1 MIDEV
6 SPRLQRIRRYADWL
20 RSDADGIAFNIKTLP
35 HQPAFQTEAEA
46 TLVEAKQRLESA
58 LAQVNQSLS
67 DFAAKPVEPSKA
79 A

>member
-6 SPRLQRIRRYADWL
+6 SPRLHRIRRYADWL

-35 HQPAFQTEAEA
+35 HQPEFQTEAQASLE
-46 TLVEAKQRLESA
+46 EAKQRLETA
-58 LAQVNQSLS
+58 LAQVNQSLA
-67 DFAAKPVEPSKA
+67 DFAAKPAEPPKA